1 MTTIRLQKLLAQGG
15 MASRRKAEGLISA
28 GEVTVNGAVVTAM
41 GLSVDPS
48 KDRVEVNGKRIQ
60 IEEPEYRILLK
71 PRGCLCTLEKTPGGS
86 ARPSL
91 CKFVPDAA
99 VGFAVVAPL
108 DFLSEGVVL
117 LTTDGALA
125 ERMSRGGGH
134 VPMTYHLKFQGALTD
149 EILQRLHRGWRWEG
163 QLIKP
168 LQVAALATTGKNT
181 WVEMVI
187 AESRPRALKAAGE
200 VVRHSL
206 LKISRVRL
214 GTISFEGLKM
224 GMSRD
229 LTIQEVKSLKNDAG
243 APIRTPATKSTSPKN
258 RQKR

>member
-1 MTTIRLQKLLAQGG
+1 
-15 MASRRKAEGLISA
+15 
-28 GEVTVNGAVVTAM
+28 M
-41 GLSVDPS
+41 GLSVDPG
-48 KDRVEVNGKRIQ
+48 KDRVEVNGKRIK

-71 PRGCLCTLEKTPGGS
+71 PRGCLSTLEKTPGGS

-91 CKFVPDAA
+91 FKFVPDAA
-99 VGFAVVAPL
+99 VGFTVVAPL

-134 VPMTYHLKFQGALTD
+134 VSMTYHLKFQGALNED
-149 EILQRLHRGWRWEG
+149 ILHRIQHGWRWEG

-168 LQVAALATTGKNT
+168 IKVDALATTGKNT

-187 AESRPRALKAAGE
+187 AESRPRVLKAAGE
-200 VVRHSL
+200 LVRHTV
-206 LKISRVRL
+206 LKISRLRL
-214 GTISFEGLKM
+214 GQISFEGLKM

-243 APIRTPATKSTSPKN
+243 SPIRTLAAKSAPPKV